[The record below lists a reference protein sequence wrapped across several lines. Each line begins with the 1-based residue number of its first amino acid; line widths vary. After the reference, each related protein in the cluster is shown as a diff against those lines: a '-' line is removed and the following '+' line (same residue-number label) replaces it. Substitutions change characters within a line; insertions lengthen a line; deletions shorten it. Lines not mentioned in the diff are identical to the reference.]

1 MTSTASPAAVPPVAP
16 LDDLRIVVDLQA
28 AQSIAH
34 GERGIA
40 RYSIELTRALLRR
53 GAPVDAITLNPN
65 LPNPRRL
72 PSDLATSPL
81 LGFATA
87 RTFADQ
93 QRRGP
98 FAYHVMSPIELD
110 LPAPLVF
117 SRAGFDRAD
126 ALVVVLY
133 DLIPLIFAERYLANP
148 RVREPYL
155 ARLELVRSADLVLAI
170 SEHTRRDGIE
180 HLGLDPARVVAI
192 GGGVAESFGPPAPG
206 TDPLAAVHDARPSVR
221 GEYVLTVAGYEW
233 RKNTEALI
241 EAFAQVPPRA
251 RAGRQ
256 LVVACAVPAEGERAW
271 REHAARCGLAPDD
284 LVITG
289 YVDES
294 LLQSLYQAA
303 SLFVFPS
310 RYEGY
315 GLPALEAARCG
326 AAVLTSDSSSLPE
339 ILELAS
345 STFPAD
351 DIAAM
356 AERMAA
362 ALTDEAFRAELLVA
376 GARAGV
382 AHTWDAVADRTIAA
396 YATLSS
402 SAFGSSI
409 ASQGAR
415 LTTQKGVEG
424 GGGRRRAAPRARVA
438 FVGPLPPAESG
449 VALYNERVL
458 GAMDL
463 AGLDV
468 HLFVEAPPGT
478 RHDPPIDAPCYPID
492 ALGPHLDPRDYDTV
506 LYTMGNSGYH
516 VRTFDLARRI
526 PGVVW
531 LHDAYLIGLHL
542 EWALWQ
548 IRSQGRATDV
558 LTIFREEIAALYGGR
573 IPADLV
579 LVEPLSHHA
588 FVDRQVYLNAGL
600 VRGSRRLVLNSELAH
615 EMVRLDAGPDAMLPP
630 TTVLRHAIPDR
641 SVLPVDIRPTRR
653 DRPLVV
659 ALGIVH
665 AIKRPSVLLQAVAAL
680 GHDVDVAFV
689 GPCEPELER
698 ELLTEARALGLADR
712 ITVTG
717 FVDVATYA
725 RWISDATV
733 AAQLRDVSFGESS
746 GAIHD
751 AIAGGVPVVTSIAS
765 AADLPVD
772 VVSMVTPDCSVA
784 ALTEALRRVLRND
797 AVHGSMHRAA
807 RDYAATWTF
816 DRVADEIRTVLLDDA
831 HGRMGTGR

>member
-1 MTSTASPAAVPPVAP
+1 MTPPGGS
-16 LDDLRIVVDLQA
+16 LGDLRIVVDLQA

-34 GERGIA
+34 SERGIA

-81 LGFATA
+81 LEFATA
-87 RTFADQ
+87 RAFADR

-98 FAYHVMSPIELD
+98 FAYHLMSPIELD
-110 LPAPLVF
+110 LPAPLVI
-117 SRAGFDRAD
+117 SRAGLDRAD

-170 SEHTRRDGIE
+170 SEHTRRDGIQ

-192 GGGVAESFGPPAPG
+192 GGGVAESFGLPAPG
-206 TDPLAAVHDARPSVR
+206 EDPLAAVRGARPAIR

-241 EAFAQVPPRA
+241 EAFAQVPDAA
-251 RAGRQ
+251 RSGRQ
-256 LVVACAVPAEGERAW
+256 LVVACAVPPEGERAW
-271 REHAARCGLAPDD
+271 REHAARCGLATDD

-289 YVDES
+289 YVDEA
-294 LLQSLYQAA
+294 LLQVLYQAA

-339 ILELAS
+339 ILDLAS

-351 DIAAM
+351 DTAAM

-362 ALTDEAFRAELLVA
+362 ALTDEAFRANLLEA
-376 GARAGV
+376 GARAG
-382 AHTWDAVADRTIAA
+382 ASHTWDAVADRTIAA
-396 YATLSS
+396 YSGLAAA
-402 SAFGSSI
+402 AFGSRDARS
-409 ASQGAR
+409 GAPGA
-415 LTTQKGVEG
+415 TQNLE
-424 GGGRRRAAPRARVA
+424 GRRRAAPRARVA
-438 FVGPLPPAESG
+438 VVGPLPPVESG

-458 GAMDL
+458 GALDL
-463 AGLDV
+463 SGLDV
-468 HLFVEAPPGT
+468 HLFVEAPAGM
-478 RHDPPIDAPCYPID
+478 HHEPPIDVPCYPID
-492 ALGPHLDPRDYDTV
+492 ALGPRLDPRDYDTI
-506 LYTMGNSGYH
+506 LYTVGNSGYH

-531 LHDAYLIGLHL
+531 LHDVYLIGLHL

-548 IRSQGRATDV
+548 IRSRGRATDV
-558 LTIFREEIAALYGGR
+558 LTIFREEIAAIYGAR
-573 IPADLV
+573 IPAELV

-600 VRGSRRLVLNSELAH
+600 VRRARRLVLNSELAH
-615 EMVRLDAGPDAMLPP
+615 QMVRFDAGPDAALPP

-641 SVLPVDIRPTRR
+641 SVLPVHDLAAPRA
-653 DRPLVV
+653 RPLVV

-665 AIKRPSVLLQAVAAL
+665 AIKRPHVLLQSIAQL
-680 GHDVDVAFV
+680 GPDVDVAFV

-698 ELLTEARALGLADR
+698 ELLAAARANGLDGR
-712 ITVTG
+712 VTVTG

-725 RWISDATV
+725 HWVSEARV

-751 AIAGGVPVVTSIAS
+751 AIAAGVPVVTSIAS
-765 AADLPVD
+765 AVALPND
-772 VVSMVTPDCSVA
+772 VVSMVAPDCSVVTLTA
-784 ALTEALRRVLRND
+784 ALHGVLRD
-797 AVHGSMHRAA
+797 HTVHGAMHRAA
-807 RDYAATWTF
+807 KDYASTWTF
-816 DRVADEIRTVLLDDA
+816 ARVADEIRRVVLDDA
-831 HGRMGTGR
+831 HSRDAWSRR